1 MPVLESPATS
11 ILAQADPAVAA
22 CIDRE
27 LHRQITTLE
36 MIASENIASEA
47 VREAAGSIF
56 TNKYAEGYPGKRYY
70 HGCAEYD
77 LVENLARDR
86 ARELFGAQHANVQ
99 PHSGTTANQAIFL
112 ATIPVGATVLSLSL
126 AHGGHLSHGHKVN
139 MAGKVYNI
147 VQYGVRKDTE
157 LIDFDEVRRL
167 AREHKPALII
177 TGGSAY
183 PRLIDHAAF
192 REVADEVG
200 AKFLVDMAHFAGL
213 VAGKAI
219 PSPVGIADVV
229 STTTH
234 KTLRGPRGGLI
245 LCGEELAKD
254 IDRCVFPG
262 LQGGPL
268 MHIVAAKAVAF
279 GEALRPS
286 FAAYAQR
293 VVDNAKALGEVLVEE
308 GMRLVS
314 GGTDTH
320 LVLVDLTP
328 LGGVTG
334 KAASDALEHA
344 GVTIN
349 MNMIP
354 FDTRKPTE
362 CSGIRIG
369 TPALTSRGMGVDEIR
384 TIARWIARVVKNAE
398 DEAVIKDVRAK
409 VEELATSFPLRA
421 REE

>member
-1 MPVLESPATS
+1 MSTAHCAESVLAGQDAGVFRHLEAE
-11 ILAQADPAVAA
+11 
-22 CIDRE
+22 R
-27 LHRQITTLE
+27 HRQKSTLE
-36 MIASENIASEA
+36 MIASENIVSEA
-47 VREAAGSIF
+47 VLEATGSVF

-70 HGCAEYD
+70 HGCGEYD
-77 LVENLARDR
+77 AVENLAIER
-86 ARELFGAQHANVQ
+86 ARHLFDAEFANVQ
-99 PHSGTTANQAIFL
+99 SHSGTTANQAVFL
-112 ATIPVGATVLSLSL
+112 ATVPPGGTVLSLSL

-139 MAGKVYNI
+139 MAGKLFNI
-147 VQYGVRKDTE
+147 VQYGVNPKTE
-157 LIDFDEVRRL
+157 LIDFDEVAKL
-167 AREHKPALII
+167 AREHKPGLII

-183 PRLIDHAAF
+183 PRLIDFSRF
-192 REVADEVG
+192 REVADQVG
-200 AKFLVDMAHFAGL
+200 AVFLVDMAHFAGL

-219 PSPVGIADVV
+219 PSPVPVADLV

-245 LCGEELAKD
+245 LGKEKFAKE
-254 IDRCVFPG
+254 INRCVFPG

-293 VVDNAKALGEVLVEE
+293 IIENAKTLGEVLTSA
-308 GMRLVS
+308 GLRLVA

-328 LGGVTG
+328 VNVTG
-334 KAASDALEHA
+334 KDASDALERA
-344 GVTIN
+344 GITIN

-354 FDTRKPTE
+354 FDKRKPTE

-369 TPALTSRGMGVDEIR
+369 TPALTSRGMGAAEMR
-384 TIARWIARVVKNAE
+384 TIGGWIVEVVKNPG
-398 DEAVIKDVRAK
+398 DEAVIGRVRK
-409 VEELATSFPLRA
+409 QVEELASGFPMRA
-421 REE
+421 EEN

>member
-1 MPVLESPATS
+1 
-11 ILAQADPAVAA
+11 
-22 CIDRE
+22 
-27 LHRQITTLE
+27 
-36 MIASENIASEA
+36 
-47 VREAAGSIF
+47 
-56 TNKYAEGYPGKRYY
+56 
-70 HGCAEYD
+70 
-77 LVENLARDR
+77 
-86 ARELFGAQHANVQ
+86 
-99 PHSGTTANQAIFL
+99 
-112 ATIPVGATVLSLSL
+112 
-126 AHGGHLSHGHKVN
+126 
-139 MAGKVYNI
+139 
-147 VQYGVRKDTE
+147 
-157 LIDFDEVRRL
+157 
-167 AREHKPALII
+167 
-177 TGGSAY
+177 
-183 PRLIDHAAF
+183 
-192 REVADEVG
+192 
-200 AKFLVDMAHFAGL
+200 MAHFAGL

-245 LCGEELAKD
+245 LCGESLAKD

-293 VVDNAKALGEVLVEE
+293 VIDNAKALGEVLVEE

-369 TPALTSRGMGVDEIR
+369 TPALTSRGMGPDEIR